1 MDPVYILTLKN
12 RPDGVFS
19 VMDDYGDHVIPIFE
33 SEDDVERYYYMI
45 QELDDHP
52 EMQILEVEEKVI
64 VEACED
70 RSQKYV
76 IISEDDFMVPPS
88 GIV

>member
-1 MDPVYILTLKN
+1 MDQVYILTLKN

>member
-19 VMDDYGDHVIPIFE
+19 VMDDYGDHVIPIFQ